1 MFKRLNGIFRAQ
13 DQASSNSVVR
23 VSEGLIPKGTPAVPA
38 QSKGSINPAPSNP
51 NSNPAPTPE
60 GRPPA
65 SSHPNPTLAEFLALL
80 HSQHQQLIENLA
92 NPALHQIS
100 EQHPSSAFVKIEK
113 VKINLPINAV
123 VESVQIPPYEKV
135 KVSAEEY
142 ILQHFKL
149 LERPIILGDGKTASI
164 MRVSLVD
171 AAAQRSVK
179 DTSMISVEFSV
190 AAKMPSPPVASK
202 QSVKT
207 GVL

>member
-1 MFKRLNGIFRAQ
+1 LLN
-13 DQASSNSVVR
+13 
-23 VSEGLIPKGTPAVPA
+23 
-38 QSKGSINPAPSNP
+38 
-51 NSNPAPTPE
+51 
-60 GRPPA
+60 
-65 SSHPNPTLAEFLALL
+65 
-80 HSQHQQLIENLA
+80 SQHQQLIENLA

-100 EQHPSSAFVKIEK
+100 EQHPSSAFVKLEK

-123 VESVQIPPYEKV
+123 MESVQIPPYEKV
-135 KVSAEEY
+135 SAEEH

-149 LERPIILGDGKTASI
+149 LERPIILGDCKTTSM

-171 AAAQRSVK
+171 AATQGNVK

-202 QSVKT
+202 QSIKT